1 MSQFPIDV
9 DAEAVFLDG
18 TWYTREDLTRRI
30 KAMLDGG
37 DFNVARPSAALQELT
52 QALQGIRTLA
62 FRCAPDLADAL
73 NQLATRLGQSTGYVI
88 REAITQYITDANSA
102 PQPQQQPLQLHP
114 HDQTQRTQI
123 PVMPVS
129 VDVPMGT
136 GTTHE
141 ELPKVVVE
149 PSIAAVPI
157 AGPGALKAAGIAVP
171 EQPVELTNK
180 KAQPAENT
188 DPSAE
193 HRWFKQ

>member
-18 TWYTREDLTRRI
+18 TWYTREDLSRRI

-37 DFNVARPSAALQELT
+37 DFNVARPSMALQELM

-62 FRCAPDLADAL
+62 FRCTPDLADAL
-73 NQLATRLGQSTGYVI
+73 NQLATRLGQSTGHVI
-88 REAITQYITDANSA
+88 REAITQYLTDANS
-102 PQPQQQPLQLHP
+102 QPEEPRPHP
-114 HDQTQRTQI
+114 HDTTQRTA
-123 PVMPVS
+123 MPVS

-136 GTTHE
+136 GSTHE

-149 PSIAAVPI
+149 ASIAAVPI
-157 AGPGALKAAGIAVP
+157 AGPGALKAAGVQVVD
-171 EQPVELTNK
+171 QPVELTNK
-180 KAQPAENT
+180 KPQQPGENE
-188 DPSAE
+188 PSE